1 MDVPTSPNSDL
12 PLLDDLLGKLPV
24 LPTVVSRMLSL
35 DKESDDYYEDVL
47 SLASEDPIIAAKVIQ
62 LASSAAHAGRAEI
75 ETPPQAV
82 ARVGI
87 NQVSSLITSITLT
100 QSFSPTSQLHRNLW
114 VHALQVAVTARKIAQ
129 LNRMN
134 VEQAYLAGLLHEI
147 GRFILLMADMDKFN
161 SLEESHLTSNPEL
174 LAEESQTFGYTSAD
188 VAIAVLSKWC
198 MPEPITVAITHHLKP
213 TATPLK
219 TLNFSTQQAAPATLA
234 DVLSVSD
241 SLSLLA
247 LKNPA
252 VADQDESEIEP
263 QVVEVLA
270 SVESHGLFAAPAF
283 LAKALPGIIE
293 EVRELASS
301 LGVA

>member
-1 MDVPTSPNSDL
+1 MDMSANPNSNL
-12 PLLDDLLGKLPV
+12 PLLDDLLSKLPV
-24 LPTVVSRMLSL
+24 LPTVVARMLAL

-47 SLASEDPIIAAKVIQ
+47 SLASEDPIIAAKIIQ
-62 LASSAAHAGRAEI
+62 LASSAAQGGRAVI
-75 ETPPQAV
+75 ETLPQAV

-134 VEQAYLAGLLHEI
+134 AEQAYLAGLLHEI
-147 GRFILLMADMDKFN
+147 GRFILLMADLDKFN

-174 LAEESQTFGYTSAD
+174 LAEESQAFGYTSAD
-188 VAIAVLSKWC
+188 VAIAVLGKWC

-247 LKNPA
+247 LQNPA
-252 VADQDESEIEP
+252 VVDQDEREIEP

-270 SVESHGLFAAPAF
+270 RVESHGLFAAPAF

-293 EVRELASS
+293 EAQGLASS
-301 LGVA
+301 LGLT

>member
-1 MDVPTSPNSDL
+1 MGRPTNPNSEL
-12 PLLDDLLGKLPV
+12 PLLDDLLSKLPV

-75 ETPPQAV
+75 ETLPQAV

-129 LNRMN
+129 LNRLN
-134 VEQAYLAGLLHEI
+134 AEQAYLAGLLHEI

-174 LAEESQTFGYTSAD
+174 LAEESQAFGYTSAD

-213 TATPLK
+213 TVTPLN

-247 LKNPA
+247 LQNPA

-270 SVESHGLFAAPAF
+270 SVESHGLFAAPTF